1 MSVRA
6 VGVIVAVRLLT
17 VLALFSFFI
26 LAILA
31 SLTFVRALD
40 LSDVFSSSLEIILLL
55 LDFIL
60 SVLVYKNLGTI
71 ITYLVRVLVYK
82 DFNLLELFFRNL
94 GIVF

>member
-1 MSVRA
+1 M
-6 VGVIVAVRLLT
+6 GVIVAVRLLI

-55 LDFIL
+55 LNFIL
-60 SVLVYKNLGTI
+60 SVLVYKNLNTI
-71 ITYLVRVLVYK
+71 IAYLVRVLVYK
-82 DFNLLELFFRNL
+82 DFNLLKLFFRDL

>member
-1 MSVRA
+1 MGA
-6 VGVIVAVRLLT
+6 IVAVRLLI
-17 VLALFSFFI
+17 VLALFSLFT

-31 SLTFVRALD
+31 GLTFVRALD
-40 LSDVFSSSLEIILLL
+40 LSDVFSSSLEIVLLP

-71 ITYLVRVLVYK
+71 IAYLVGVLVYK
-82 DFNLLELFFRNL
+82 DFDLLELFLRNL